1 MRYTTIID
9 ITDIPQVYNN
19 INATRIYLHLCL
31 TCGFTADDLD
41 TIRISYRQLAAQ
53 LSMTLSAVRH
63 SLSLLIR
70 YHLITIEDN
79 IITVRKYLPKAE
91 YKDRPKTQQEY
102 KDEQYRKKVKADF
115 EMSMEEAKNFEEEQ
129 ENENQRRK
137 AQVLSFCRHYRD
149 MQEKAEKGDLDAQQY
164 ITKPLIKL
172 RYDSWKNIYTTTE

>member
-31 TCGFTADDLD
+31 TCGFTADDMD
-41 TIRISYRQLAAQ
+41 TIRISYRQLAAI
-53 LSMTLSAVRH
+53 LNMTLSAVRH
-63 SLSLLIR
+63 SLSLLNR

-79 IITVRKYLPKAE
+79 IISVRKYLPKAS

-115 EMSMEEAKNFEEEQ
+115 EKSREEAKNFEEEQ
-129 ENENQRRK
+129 EQEQQRK
-137 AQVLSFCRHYRD
+137 KEQIEAFCIHYRE
-149 MQEKAEKGDLDAQQY
+149 MQERADNGDLEAQQY
-164 ITKPLIKL
+164 INKPTVKI
-172 RYDSWKNIYTTTE
+172 RYESWKKIYTNTE